1 MEEILPSL
9 EDKIEDLK
17 RIYEKINEKKEDLK
31 LKVQKLFTKIR
42 TKINEREDEIYS
54 KIDNKF
60 DTFFFK
66 EELIQNSEK
75 LSKKINEFLDMA
87 RNNDI
92 YLNKDSNKICSLINN
107 CINIENS
114 FKNINEI
121 NNIIRRYSSINLN
134 VNFIPEESDMSEF
147 YEEINNFGKIN
158 YNNFKFKKCPR
169 KIRKGRAYKIYGE
182 EENIIT
188 TEFDERWV
196 GTICENKM
204 DEFKEFIWKIK
215 ILKSEN
221 DKIMIGVA
229 PIDFDINYSSYDDC
243 GWYYYLYNDSLYSG
257 PPHYYCNVSWLKI
270 NKSQKKENLEESSF
284 DEEEKVNKTKKKE
297 KKEESSSDDEEKTK
311 KRKTENQKKFQKTKK
326 RKNIVQ
332 NPIQNQIQ
340 ILILK
345 ERKKIIKRKKFLIQ

>member
-42 TKINEREDEIYS
+42 TKINEREDEICS

-66 EELIQNSEK
+66 EEIIQNSEK
-75 LSKKINEFLDMA
+75 LPKKINEFLDMA
-87 RNNDI
+87 RINDI
-92 YLNKDSNKICSLINN
+92 YLNKYSNKICSLINN

-134 VNFIPEESDMSEF
+134 VNFIPEENDMSEF

-158 YNNFKFKKCPR
+158 FNNFKFKKCPR

-243 GWYYYLYNDSLYSG
+243 GWYYYLYDDSLY
-257 PPHYYCNVSWLKI
+257 
-270 NKSQKKENLEESSF
+270 SQKKENLEESSS
-284 DEEEKVNKTKKKE
+284 DEEEKINKTKKKE
-297 KKEESSSDDEEKTK
+297 KRKESSSDKEEKINKTKKKEKREESSSDEEEKTK
-311 KRKTENQKKFQKTKK
+311 KKRKIENQKKF
-326 RKNIVQ
+326 
-332 NPIQNQIQ
+332 
-340 ILILK
+340 
-345 ERKKIIKRKKFLIQ
+345 